1 MGSIDALYQ
10 KSIDISNVITKLIS
24 SSSLSS
30 SIMLN
35 KTNNNNNI
43 ISILSTSHRF
53 ITETNLNIITD
64 NTTTSNESIIIAKIW
79 SHILSCSNKCY
90 NNWFSLLLTCKL
102 ITNGILSDIPIP
114 VIVKCYNM
122 MLSLSLN
129 ILNENNRY
137 YYYYYYY
144 YYHYYYY

>member
-1 MGSIDALYQ
+1 MGSIDVLYQ
-10 KSIDISNVITKLIS
+10 KSMDISNVITKLIS
-24 SSSLSS
+24 SSSSSSSPSLSSPSLSS

-35 KTNNNNNI
+35 KTNNNNNNI
-43 ISILSTSHRF
+43 TILSTSHRF

-64 NTTTSNESIIIAKIW
+64 YTTTSNESIIIAKIW

-90 NNWFSLLLTCKL
+90 NNWFSLLLTCQL

-137 YYYYYYY
+137 
-144 YYHYYYY
+144 